1 MWIQVVKS
9 GGVNPAVNSNSSCS
23 QSVDSQSVNNH
34 AVSDALECLVHIVG
48 ASKEG
53 HAVAIQSGGLSAAAR
68 VLNVSSR
75 FSRLVAGRSV

>member
-9 GGVNPAVNSNSSCS
+9 DGVDLAANSDSSGS
-23 QSVDSQSVNNH
+23 QSVDTRSVNNH
-34 AVSDALECLVHIVG
+34 AISDALECLLHIVG

-53 HAVAIQSGGLSAAAR
+53 HAVAIQSGGLSTAAR

-75 FSRLVAGRSV
+75 SPRLVPVRTL